1 MKKVK
6 NSEIAKIF
14 WDIADLLDVK
24 GENPFRVRAYHKA
37 ALLIESLPEPL
48 YTIAK
53 SEDRDLTDL
62 QGIGKDL
69 AGKIGEL
76 LDTGSLRYFE
86 ELKEEIPI
94 TLTDLMKLEGLG
106 PRKVAAVFRELGVE
120 TVDQLEE
127 AIKAGAL
134 EGLDGFGLKTSEK
147 ILRSIKSY
155 RRRLGRYKFSVA
167 EEYVDDLLVYLN
179 EVSDVVDV
187 APTGSYRR
195 RTETIG
201 DIDILVAADKPS
213 PVMEYFIEY
222 DSVEEVIA
230 KGSTKSAV
238 RLRNGLQVDLR
249 LLAPESFGAGLQYFT
264 GSQAHNVALRTLAKK
279 KGYKVNEYGV
289 FKGDEK
295 VAGES
300 EEEVYTALGLTFIP
314 PELREDRGEIEA
326 ALGNGLPDLIEPG
339 DIRGDL
345 QMHTTASDGRD
356 SIREMALKAKSLGY
370 EYIAITDHSKSET
383 QAGGLSE
390 KEVLD
395 HIEAIDMVDAEIKGI
410 RVLKGMEVDILKD
423 GKLDYRD
430 EILSRLDVVVAAVHS
445 RFGFPREEQT
455 RRIVKAIEN
464 SNVHILAHPT
474 GRLIQQR
481 DPYDVDMKKLMVVAR
496 EQGVALELNAF
507 PDRLDLKDEHCR
519 MAKEMGVRVVISSD
533 AHNINQLEVMR
544 YGVSTARRGW
554 LEKVDVLN
562 TMPVKDFLRELRG

>member
-14 WDIADLLDVK
+14 RDIADLLDVK

-48 YTIAK
+48 YIIAK
-53 SEDRDLTDL
+53 SKDRDLTDL

-76 LDTGSLRYFE
+76 LETGGLRYFE

-106 PRKVAAVFRELGVE
+106 PHKVAGVFHELGVE

-127 AIKAGAL
+127 AIEAGAL
-134 EGLDGFGLKTSEK
+134 EELDGFGLKTSEK
-147 ILRSIKSY
+147 ILRSIKSF
-155 RRRLGRYKFSVA
+155 RRRLGRYKFSDA

-195 RTETIG
+195 CTETIG
-201 DIDILVAADKPS
+201 DIDILVAAEKAP
-213 PVMEYFIEY
+213 PVMEHFIGY
-222 DSVEEVIA
+222 DPVEEVIA
-230 KGSTKSAV
+230 KGPTKSAV

-264 GSQAHNVALRTLAKK
+264 GSQAHNVTLRTLAKK
-279 KGYKVNEYGV
+279 RGYKVNEYGV
-289 FKGDEK
+289 FKGDKK
-295 VAGES
+295 VAGKS
-300 EEEVYTALGLTFIP
+300 EEEVYAALGLTFIP
-314 PELREDRGEIEA
+314 PELREDRGEVEA
-326 ALGNGLPDLIEPG
+326 ALGNGLPSLIELG

-383 QAGGLSE
+383 QAGGLGE

-395 HIEAIDMVDAEIKGI
+395 HIEAIDMVDAEIEGI

-423 GKLDYRD
+423 GKLDYSD

-445 RFGFPREEQT
+445 RFGYPREEQT

-474 GRLIQQR
+474 GRLIQKR
-481 DPYDVDMKKLMVVAR
+481 DPYDVDMKELMVVAR

-533 AHNINQLEVMR
+533 AHTTDQLEMMR
-544 YGVSTARRGW
+544 YGISTARRGW
-554 LEKVDVLN
+554 LEKEDVLN
-562 TMPVKDFLRELRG
+562 TMPVKDFLSVLRR